1 MKKRKFKLD
10 KNKRNT
16 IVIVAIIIA
25 IVSVLFI
32 KYNLKKEENLEVS
45 SLENTIENDNEVIEE
60 NVISNEIIE
69 NEIVTN
75 DVPLDSLQNEKVTE
89 QKEAEKNKN
98 QNFNDSKY
106 YIKVNNQCNV
116 VTIYKNESGIRT
128 PLKAMTCSI
137 GTATPK
143 SGVYRIPAR
152 RFVWGTL
159 FGHGPYKYVYGHYV
173 TTIVGNILFHS
184 VPYTEN
190 GNPASLEYLEYNKLG
205 TKASAGCVRLAV
217 KDSKWIYYNIPDGTP
232 VEFYSDSN
240 PGPLGKPPTTKIPV
254 DNEKVRNWDPTD
266 DDKNNPWLNEANLNN
281 KADTKPKQANNTEQK
296 NNSEQ
301 ENAIKQS
308 GNNENNTDSNKKTE
322 DNTDKDS
329 ITNEKQST
337 DAKTDEN
344 NEEQNINK
352 TKVENKESKQS
363 SNLKTDNM
371 ESEKNI

>member
-143 SGVYRIPAR
+143 SGVYSIPAR

-217 KDSKWIYYNIPDGTP
+217 KDSKWIYYNIPNGTP

-266 DDKNNPWLNEANLNN
+266 DDKNNPWLNKANLTNSNTKQDNN
-281 KADTKPKQANNTEQK
+281 TNQNNEIKQNNNIKQDNDTKQNNTTEQ
-296 NNSEQ
+296 NNTT
-301 ENAIKQS
+301 KQD
-308 GNNENNTDSNKKTE
+308 NDTKQIENNTDSNNTKTE
-322 DNTDKDS
+322 EKNDKNS
-329 ITNEKQST
+329 TTNEKQNT
-337 DAKTDEN
+337 DAKIKNTESEN
-344 NEEQNINK
+344 NI
-352 TKVENKESKQS
+352 
-363 SNLKTDNM
+363 
-371 ESEKNI
+371 

>member
-240 PGPLGKPPTTKIPV
+240 PGPLGKPSTTKIPV

-266 DDKNNPWLNEANLNN
+266 DDKNNPWLNKANLTNSNTKQDNN
-281 KADTKPKQANNTEQK
+281 TNQNNEIKQNNNIKQDNDTKQNNTTEQ
-296 NNSEQ
+296 NNTT
-301 ENAIKQS
+301 KQD
-308 GNNENNTDSNKKTE
+308 NDTKQIENNTDSNNTKTE
-322 DNTDKDS
+322 EKNDKNS
-329 ITNEKQST
+329 TTNEKQNT
-337 DAKTDEN
+337 DAKIKNRESEN
-344 NEEQNINK
+344 NI
-352 TKVENKESKQS
+352 
-363 SNLKTDNM
+363 
-371 ESEKNI
+371 

>member
-240 PGPLGKPPTTKIPV
+240 PGPLGKPSTTKIPV

-266 DDKNNPWLNEANLNN
+266 DDKNNPWLNKANLTNSNTKQDNN
-281 KADTKPKQANNTEQK
+281 TNQNNEIKQNNNIKQDNDTKQNNTTEQ
-296 NNSEQ
+296 NNTT
-301 ENAIKQS
+301 KQD
-308 GNNENNTDSNKKTE
+308 NDTKQIENNTDSNNTKTE
-322 DNTDKDS
+322 EKNDKNS
-329 ITNEKQST
+329 TTNEKQNT
-337 DAKTDEN
+337 DAKIKNTESEN
-344 NEEQNINK
+344 NI
-352 TKVENKESKQS
+352 
-363 SNLKTDNM
+363 
-371 ESEKNI
+371 

>member
-240 PGPLGKPPTTKIPV
+240 PGPLGKPSTTKIPV

-266 DDKNNPWLNEANLNN
+266 DDKNNPWLNKANLTNSNTKQDNN
-281 KADTKPKQANNTEQK
+281 TNQNNEIKQNNNIKQDNDTKQNNTTEQ
-296 NNSEQ
+296 NNTT
-301 ENAIKQS
+301 KQD
-308 GNNENNTDSNKKTE
+308 NDTKQIENNTDSSNTKTE
-322 DNTDKDS
+322 EKNDKNS
-329 ITNEKQST
+329 TTNEKQNT
-337 DAKTDEN
+337 DAKIKNTESEN
-344 NEEQNINK
+344 NI
-352 TKVENKESKQS
+352 
-363 SNLKTDNM
+363 
-371 ESEKNI
+371 

>member
-217 KDSKWIYYNIPDGTP
+217 KDSKWIYYNIPNGTP

-240 PGPLGKPPTTKIPV
+240 PGPLGKPPKTKIPV

-266 DDKNNPWLNEANLNN
+266 DDKNNPWLNKANLTNSNTKQDNN
-281 KADTKPKQANNTEQK
+281 TNQNNEIKQNNNIKQDNDTKQNNTTEQ
-296 NNSEQ
+296 NNTT
-301 ENAIKQS
+301 KQD
-308 GNNENNTDSNKKTE
+308 NDTKQTENNTDSNNTKTE
-322 DNTDKDS
+322 EKNDKNS
-329 ITNEKQST
+329 TTNEKQNT
-337 DAKTDEN
+337 DAKIKNRESEN
-344 NEEQNINK
+344 NI
-352 TKVENKESKQS
+352 
-363 SNLKTDNM
+363 
-371 ESEKNI
+371 

>member
-89 QKEAEKNKN
+89 QKETEKNKN

-217 KDSKWIYYNIPDGTP
+217 KDSKWIYYNIPNGTP

-240 PGPLGKPPTTKIPV
+240 PGPLVKPTPIPIPV

-266 DDKNNPWLNEANLNN
+266 DDKNNPWLNKANLTNKTDTNSNTKQDNN
-281 KADTKPKQANNTEQK
+281 TNQNNEIKQNNNIKQDNDTKQNNTTEQ
-296 NNSEQ
+296 NNTT
-301 ENAIKQS
+301 KQD
-308 GNNENNTDSNKKTE
+308 NDTKQTENNTDSNNTKTE
-322 DNTDKDS
+322 EKNDKNS
-329 ITNEKQST
+329 TTNEKQNT
-337 DAKTDEN
+337 DAKIKNRESEN
-344 NEEQNINK
+344 NI
-352 TKVENKESKQS
+352 
-363 SNLKTDNM
+363 
-371 ESEKNI
+371 